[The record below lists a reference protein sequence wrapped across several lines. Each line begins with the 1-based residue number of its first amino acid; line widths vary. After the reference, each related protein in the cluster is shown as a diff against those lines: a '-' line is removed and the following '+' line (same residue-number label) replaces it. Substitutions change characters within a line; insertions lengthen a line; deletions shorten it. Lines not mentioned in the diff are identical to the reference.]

1 MGLTDVT
8 RQGQQRAGQ
17 NGAGAAG
24 TALAVP
30 GKGAGWGGKR
40 LQWEWL
46 GCALKTELATV
57 FTKLGAT

>member
-17 NGAGAAG
+17 NGAV
-24 TALAVP
+24 TAPAVP

-46 GCALKTELATV
+46 GCALKAEPATV